1 MANEVENAR
10 KNLEADLSDNP
21 YILDDPMGYAITNRK
36 LKEYFFIC
44 VIAGEDR
51 VDCKDWLYHLYGGQT
66 DEEKYKFALRVDM
79 LVNALYD
86 FYSYIQNIKRVR
98 HTI

>member
-21 YILDDPMGYAITNRK
+21 YILDDPMGHAITNRK
-36 LKEYFFIC
+36 IKEYFFIC

-51 VDCKDWLYHLYGGQT
+51 INCKDWLYRLYGEQT
-66 DEEKYKFALRVDM
+66 DEEKNKLVFKVDM

-86 FYSYIQNIKRVR
+86 FYSYLQNIKKV
-98 HTI
+98 